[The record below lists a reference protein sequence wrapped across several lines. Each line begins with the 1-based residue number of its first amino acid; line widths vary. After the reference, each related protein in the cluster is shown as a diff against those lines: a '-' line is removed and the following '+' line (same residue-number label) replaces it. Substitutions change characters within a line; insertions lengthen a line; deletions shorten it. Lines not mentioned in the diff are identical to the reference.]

1 MNEDDTKTVVFFYD
15 MRCPLTGE
23 IMVDPVVASDGR
35 TYERD
40 AIQSVIDDRA
50 NETVTNEA
58 WLEQVPKLSS
68 KHLYKNMLALQAIK
82 IFSVSIEK
90 SHDNTSKPS

>member
-1 MNEDDTKTVVFFYD
+1 MNEDDTKTVVFCD

-40 AIQSVIDDRA
+40 AIQSVIDDLLMER
-50 NETVTNEA
+50 NKQA

-68 KHLYKNMLALQAIK
+68 N
-82 IFSVSIEK
+82 IFTRIC
-90 SHDNTSKPS
+90 SHYRRLRYFLFQL